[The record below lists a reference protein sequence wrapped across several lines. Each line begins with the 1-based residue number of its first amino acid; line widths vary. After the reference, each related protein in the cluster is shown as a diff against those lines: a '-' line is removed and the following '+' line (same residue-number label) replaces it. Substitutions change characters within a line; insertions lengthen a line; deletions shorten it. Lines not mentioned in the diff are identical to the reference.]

1 MAQPEG
7 AQDLE
12 EEMGQTSE
20 VFPYRQLR
28 SLSFDQLFGLFTA
41 IATWN
46 WRHRLERS
54 LVVDRARECD
64 EWRMQ
69 HPAYA
74 AVFLCAN
81 EEGTSAGHPDAQGR
95 RFMHDEV

>member
-1 MAQPEG
+1 
-7 AQDLE
+7 
-12 EEMGQTSE
+12 MGQTSE

-41 IATWN
+41 IATWK

-74 AVFLCAN
+74 AVFLRAN
-81 EEGTSAGHPDAQGR
+81 EEGTSAGYSDGQGR
-95 RFMHDEV
+95 RLMHDEM